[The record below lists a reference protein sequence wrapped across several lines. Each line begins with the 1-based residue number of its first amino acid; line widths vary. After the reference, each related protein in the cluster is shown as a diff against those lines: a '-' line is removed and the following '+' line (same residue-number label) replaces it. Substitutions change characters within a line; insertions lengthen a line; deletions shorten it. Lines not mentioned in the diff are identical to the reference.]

1 MNIAQAHRLSVYEI
15 FALART
21 VIPARDG
28 YLVIVLS
35 RNKSALLLRIVK
47 CDGNLGEA
55 HRTALLRA
63 GKYNILHLCA
73 ADVFRRHLAE
83 NPAHRIGY
91 IGFSASVRT
100 DYNGQPLVEINRRLV
115 RKRLEA
121 L

>member
-1 MNIAQAHRLSVYEI
+1 MDIAQAHRLAVYEI
-15 FALART
+15 FALARA
-21 VIPARDG
+21 VVPARYG
-28 YLVIVLS
+28 YLVIALGCG
-35 RNKSALLLRIVK
+35 KPALLRGIVK

-63 GKYNILHLCA
+63 GKDDILHLCA

-83 NPAHRIGY
+83 HPAHRIGY
-91 IGFSASVRT
+91 IRFSASVRT
-100 DYNGQPLVEINRRLV
+100 DYDGPPLVEIDRCLV